1 MLPVQIRLMQTDST
15 VRKSAVVPLTI
26 IGCRQIDFLYT
37 DSRFLDET
45 VAAFESVIVVF
56 HLKELRV
63 KI

>member
-1 MLPVQIRLMQTDST
+1 
-15 VRKSAVVPLTI
+15 VRKSSVVPLTI